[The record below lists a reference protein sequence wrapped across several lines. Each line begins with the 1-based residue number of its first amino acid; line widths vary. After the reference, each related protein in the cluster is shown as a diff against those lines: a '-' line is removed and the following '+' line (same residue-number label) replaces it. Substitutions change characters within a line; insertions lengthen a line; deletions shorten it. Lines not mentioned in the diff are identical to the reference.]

1 MNNSNGRRASI
12 MSRASSMENVKT
24 SVPVD
29 NQHRNN
35 KEPCVWNLDF
45 TPYNSPLIRMKY
57 DRLADQY

>member
-1 MNNSNGRRASI
+1 

-24 SVPVD
+24 SVTVD

-35 KEPCVWNLDF
+35 KQLCMWNLDF

-57 DRLADQY
+57 DHLTDQYLIILIVFL